1 MPEIMCAHIG
11 LKELGELGER
21 GRGLHSIKLDIRQLV
36 PPYMSLRAHL
46 GNLTYHDFRETCQ
59 RDHKGNTHLN
69 CCSIYA
75 RGLTRTEK

>member
-11 LKELGELGER
+11 LKGVG
-21 GRGLHSIKLDIRQLV
+21 GKGVHSIKLDIRQLV

-59 RDHKGNTHLN
+59 RDHKGNTQGEYTLKLLLDL
-69 CCSIYA
+69 CPMVD
-75 RGLTRTEK
+75 

>member
-11 LKELGELGER
+11 LKGVG
-21 GRGLHSIKLDIRQLV
+21 GKGVHSIKLDIRQLA

>member
-11 LKELGELGER
+11 LKGVG
-21 GRGLHSIKLDIRQLV
+21 GKGVHSIKLDIRQLV

-59 RDHKGNTHLN
+59 REGEYTLKLLLDL
-69 CCSIYA
+69 CP
-75 RGLTRTEK
+75 RVD